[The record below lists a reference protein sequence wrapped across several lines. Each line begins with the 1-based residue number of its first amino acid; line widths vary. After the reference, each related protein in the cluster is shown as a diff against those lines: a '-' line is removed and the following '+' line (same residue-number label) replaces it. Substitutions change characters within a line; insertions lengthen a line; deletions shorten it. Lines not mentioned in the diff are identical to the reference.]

1 MNTTFVAHSAQAR
14 AASFLH

>member
-1 MNTTFVAHSAQAR
+1 MNTPFVAHSAQAR